1 MCYVC
6 CRYINEL
13 IETLVIAKTEKE
25 RQGSEK
31 ADELAHQRIPD
42 PMPQEKLSPSG
53 LEMPALGPL
62 EPRQGASDIDP
73 LQKNK
78 ERISKTNDDVE
89 ASTQNQLSQ
98 DTKSVK
104 EVTCTLS
111 AYAGVSVKP
120 C

>member
-1 MCYVC
+1 MCDVC
-6 CRYINEL
+6 RRYINEL
-13 IETLVIAKTEKE
+13 IEALLIAKAKKE

-42 PMPQEKLSPSG
+42 PMPQKIPSSSG
-53 LEMPALGPL
+53 LEMTVLGPL
-62 EPRQGASDIDP
+62 ESRQGASDFDP

-78 ERISKTNDDVE
+78 EIISKTIDYVR
-89 ASTQNQLSQ
+89 ASAQSPLSQ

-111 AYAGVSVKP
+111 SYTGVSVKS